1 VIRDRFR
8 NRPVYG
14 RTNARPEIFEIVFH
28 RMANPWAKYNEDD
41 SAASPISRIGAA
53 RTAAGPG
60 IHDCVLP
67 DEFHLPDYT
76 LSPLHEELHPCWW
89 DLRRALADSS
99 FHIIVSYF
107 GTIDRYVIATGKDIP
122 ACLDHGPS
130 GGTSPN

>member
-1 VIRDRFR
+1 MKLT
-8 NRPVYG
+8 PQH
-14 RTNARPEIFEIVFH
+14 H
-28 RMANPWAKYNEDD
+28 RL
-41 SAASPISRIGAA
+41 AAIGAA

-107 GTIDRYVIATGKDIP
+107 GTIDRYLIATGKDIP